1 MNTNSV
7 TTAQATQAT
16 QTQKA
21 ETPGQLGKDD
31 FLKILVAQ
39 LSNQDP
45 MKPMQDTEFI
55 GQMAQFSSL
64 EQMTNMNTSMNQFF
78 DRQLQGSMTDY
89 ADLIGKS
96 VQWQENN
103 QVSSGKVQAVL
114 YKEGNVLAELDSG
127 KQIEVSLLERIETGE

>member
-1 MNTNSV
+1 MNTGSV
-7 TTAQATQAT
+7 TSTSAVQH
-16 QTQKA
+16 QKTH
-21 ETPGQLGKDD
+21 TPDQLGKDD

-64 EQMTNMNTSMNQFF
+64 EQMTNMNGTMSKVL
-78 DRQLQGSMTDY
+78 DSQLQTSMTDY

-96 VQWQENN
+96 VKWTENN
-103 QVSSGKVQAVL
+103 EKSSGKVQAVL
-114 YKEGNVLAELDSG
+114 YKEGTVLAELDNG
-127 KQIEVSLLERIETGE
+127 KQVNISLLERIETGE

>member
-1 MNTNSV
+1 MNTGSV
-7 TTAQATQAT
+7 TSPSAVQQQKTQA
-16 QTQKA
+16 
-21 ETPGQLGKDD
+21 PGQLGKDD

-64 EQMTNMNTSMNQFF
+64 EQMTNMNGTMSKVL
-78 DRQLQGSMTDY
+78 DSQLQSSMTDY

-96 VQWQENN
+96 VKWTENN
-103 QVSSGKVQAVL
+103 ETSSGKVQAVL
-114 YKEGNVLAELDSG
+114 YKEGTVLAELANG
-127 KQIEVSLLERIETGE
+127 KQVDISLLERIETGE

>member
-7 TTAQATQAT
+7 SATQVA
-16 QTQKA
+16 QTQKTEA
-21 ETPGQLGKDD
+21 PGQLGKDD

-64 EQMTNMNTSMNQFF
+64 EQMTNMNTSMTKFF
-78 DRQLQGSMTDY
+78 DRQLQDSMTDY
-89 ADLIGKS
+89 AHLIGKS

-103 QVSSGKVQAVL
+103 DVSSGKVQAVL
-114 YKEGNVLAELDSG
+114 YKEGNVFAELDSG
-127 KQIEVSLLERIETGE
+127 KQVEVSLLKRIETGE

>member
-1 MNTNSV
+1 MNTSSV
-7 TTAQATQAT
+7 TATQAV
-16 QTQKA
+16 QTQKT
-21 ETPGQLGKDD
+21 ELPGQLGKDD

-45 MKPMQDTEFI
+45 MQPMQDAEFI

-64 EQMTNMNTSMNQFF
+64 EQMTNMNTSMNKFV
-78 DRQLQGSMTDY
+78 DRQLQSSMTDY

-103 QVSSGKVQAVL
+103 EVSSGKVQAVL
-114 YKEGNVLAELDSG
+114 YKEGTVLAELDNG
-127 KQIEVSLLERIETGE
+127 KQVDVSLLERIETRE

>member
-1 MNTNSV
+1 MNTSSV
-7 TTAQATQAT
+7 TATQAV
-16 QTQKA
+16 QTQKT
-21 ETPGQLGKDD
+21 ELPGKLGKDD

-45 MKPMQDTEFI
+45 MQPMQDAEFI

-64 EQMTNMNTSMNQFF
+64 EQMTNMNTSLTKFV
-78 DRQLQGSMTDY
+78 DRQLQSSMTDF

-103 QVSSGKVQAVL
+103 EVSSGKVQAVL
-114 YKEGNVLAELDSG
+114 YKEGTVLAELDNG
-127 KQIEVSLLERIETGE
+127 KQVNVSLLERIETRE